1 MKGNCDHMVGKKLK
15 ELRENA
21 GLTQRELAKILDVK
35 SSEISQY
42 EKGKRTPRWNRFNKM
57 LDFFNVSADYV
68 LGREVNVVSD
78 DDEYKIRLSKND
90 LQMLREI
97 KNYPKL
103 YEILVENPKRSIKVI
118 NNNLKNVYPEKNER

>member
-1 MKGNCDHMVGKKLK
+1 MKGNCDYMVGKKLR

-21 GLTQRELAKILDVK
+21 GLTQRELAQILGVK

-42 EKGKRTPRWNRFNKM
+42 EKGKRTPRWNRFNKL

-68 LGREVNVVSD
+68 LGREVSAVSED
-78 DDEYKIRLSKND
+78 EEYKVRLSKED
-90 LQMLREI
+90 LQMLGEL

-103 YEILVENPKRSIKVI
+103 YEILVDNPKRSIKVI
-118 NNNLKNVYPEKNER
+118 NSNLKNIYPEN

>member
-1 MKGNCDHMVGKKLK
+1 MKGNCDYMVGKKLR

-21 GLTQRELAKILDVK
+21 GLTQRELAQILGVK

-42 EKGKRTPRWNRFNKM
+42 EKGKRTPRWNRFNKL

-68 LGREVNVVSD
+68 LGREVSAVSD
-78 DDEYKIRLSKND
+78 DEEYKVRLPKEE
-90 LQMLREI
+90 LQMLGEL

-103 YEILVENPKRSIKVI
+103 YEILVDDPKRSIKVI
-118 NNNLKNVYPEKNER
+118 NRNLKNIYPEN

>member
-1 MKGNCDHMVGKKLK
+1 MKGNCDYMVGKKLR

-21 GLTQRELAKILDVK
+21 GLTQKELAQIIDVK

-42 EKGKRTPRWNRFNKM
+42 EKGKRTPRWNRFNKL

-68 LGREVNVVSD
+68 LGREVSVVSD
-78 DDEYKIRLSKND
+78 DEEYKVRLSKND
-90 LQMLREI
+90 LQMLREL

-103 YEILVENPKRSIKVI
+103 YEVLVGDPKRSIKVI
-118 NNNLKNVYPEKNER
+118 NNNLKNVYPEKNEC

>member
-1 MKGNCDHMVGKKLK
+1 MKGNCDYMVGKKLR

-21 GLTQRELAKILDVK
+21 GLTQRELAQILGVK

-42 EKGKRTPRWNRFNKM
+42 EKGKRTPRWNRFNKL

-68 LGREVNVVSD
+68 LGREVSAVSED
-78 DDEYKIRLSKND
+78 EEYKVRLSKEE
-90 LQMLREI
+90 LQMLGEL

-103 YEILVENPKRSIKVI
+103 YEILVDNPKRSIKVI
-118 NNNLKNVYPEKNER
+118 NSNLKNIYPEN